1 MEQQSVRPIPPEHR
15 RLVGMRIIKT
25 VVAVFLCG
33 LLAFL
38 RSTSG
43 FYSMIAAVVCIQNS
57 AGKTIESSINR
68 MTGTLIGGVAGV
80 LVVYG
85 LDTLGVLYI
94 ELLRYVVLS
103 LMLIPI
109 IKLCLAIKKP
119 GCAAMACIVFLC
131 VTVNHSIGDTPAVY
145 SIDRLFETLVGVALA
160 CGIDS
165 FCPTSPRPSP
175 LRRSP
180 RRLKRRPICRKRRKY
195 PRRIRNS
202 LSGAPWKR
210 RTKRDLS
217 GHPRRPVPGP
227 PQPFHRTGGA
237 GRPGGNR
244 PREKHRPVPG
254 AAHPRGA
261 GLAGGER

>member
-1 MEQQSVRPIPPEHR
+1 MEQYTAQAMTPEHR
-15 RLVGMRIIKT
+15 HWIGMRIIKT

-33 LLAFL
+33 LLAYF
-38 RSTSG
+38 RDASG

-68 MTGTLIGGVAGV
+68 MIGTLIGGVVGV
-80 LVVYG
+80 LVVYS

-131 VTVNHSIGDTPAVY
+131 VTVNHSAGDTPAIY

-160 CGIDS
+160 CGIDILL
-165 FCPTSPRPSP
+165 PYQPMPQPAREEAAPAEAGPAEAPPRPERTETDP
-175 LRRSP
+175 L
-180 RRLKRRPICRKRRKY
+180 
-195 PRRIRNS
+195 
-202 LSGAPWKR
+202 GE
-210 RTKRDLS
+210 TE
-217 GHPRRPVPGP
+217 G
-227 PQPFHRTGGA
+227 
-237 GRPGGNR
+237 
-244 PREKHRPVPG
+244 EK
-254 AAHPRGA
+254 
-261 GLAGGER
+261 

>member
-1 MEQQSVRPIPPEHR
+1 MEQQSVRSIPPEHR
-15 RLVGMRIIKT
+15 HWVGMRIIKT

-38 RSTSG
+38 RSASG

-68 MTGTLIGGVAGV
+68 MIGTLIGGVAGV

-85 LDTLGVLYI
+85 LDTLGVLYM

-103 LMLIPI
+103 VMLIPI

-131 VTVNHSIGDTPAVY
+131 VTVNHSIGDTPAIY

-160 CGIDS
+160 CGIDILL
-165 FCPTSPRPSP
+165 PYQPMPQPDPPELPRPEGESAAP
-175 LRRSP
+175 EQDEQRGEE
-180 RRLKRRPICRKRRKY
+180 
-195 PRRIRNS
+195 
-202 LSGAPWKR
+202 GAAE
-210 RTKRDLS
+210 RD
-217 GHPRRPVPGP
+217 GP
-227 PQPFHRTGGA
+227 PQDAPA
-237 GRPGGNR
+237 KEAEE
-244 PREKHRPVPG
+244 EK
-254 AAHPRGA
+254 
-261 GLAGGER
+261 

>member
-1 MEQQSVRPIPPEHR
+1 MEQQSIRSIPPEHR

-38 RSTSG
+38 RSASA
-43 FYSMIAAVVCIQNS
+43 FYSMIAAVVCVQNS

-80 LVVYG
+80 LVVYS
-85 LDTLGVLYI
+85 LDTLGVLYL

-103 LMLIPI
+103 VMLIPI

-131 VTVNHSIGDTPAVY
+131 VTVNHSIGDTPAIY

-160 CGIDS
+160 CGIDILLPYQS
-165 FCPTSPRPSP
+165 MPQPVSPEP
-175 LRRSP
+175 
-180 RRLKRRPICRKRRKY
+180 
-195 PRRIRNS
+195 
-202 LSGAPWKR
+202 AP
-210 RTKRDLS
+210 
-217 GHPRRPVPGP
+217 PEP
-227 PQPFHRTGGA
+227 PQVEEQPAPPETA
-237 GRPGGNR
+237 EEEPS
-244 PREKHRPVPG
+244 REAEEEK
-254 AAHPRGA
+254 
-261 GLAGGER
+261 